1 MKSTNLTIFDWDD
14 TLFPTS
20 VYSPKSEEEMFEM
33 LDSNEQ
39 TFKDLDDVVSSLLK
53 LTVSDSRVL
62 IISNAHSTWVTCS
75 S

>member
-1 MKSTNLTIFDWDD
+1 
-14 TLFPTS
+14 
-20 VYSPKSEEEMFEM
+20 MFEM